1 MELQGKLKL
10 VLADGS
16 KEPHYLQMFSIIKPQ
31 SLRVVQQDGGQ
42 EVATNE
48 R

>member
-16 KEPHYLQMFSIIKPQ
+16 KGPHVLQMFSIIKPQ
-31 SLRVVQQDGGQ
+31 SLSLVQQDRGQ
-42 EVATNE
+42 EVGTN
-48 R
+48 